1 MNCQNPIPSIFI
13 PAITKLSF
21 MTVIG
26 YARISRQDLHI
37 DNQTDILKAAG
48 AWPIF
53 QDRGISGTVPPQNRK
68 EYQEMIRF
76 VEDHDGEP
84 ITLLVFAID
93 RISRSMVET
102 VITLNDLDK
111 RGVIVRSLSPA
122 ESFLNVESKDIRGVI
137 LIVLAWAAERE
148 RANLIERTKAG
159 IARAR
164 LSGKPI
170 GRPRKRIDADEVKR
184 LRLAGVSHEQI
195 ARRLDCS
202 TSTVYRCLERADR
215 AGRGLA

>member
-1 MNCQNPIPSIFI
+1 
-13 PAITKLSF
+13 

-26 YARISRQDLHI
+26 YARISRQDLNI
-37 DNQTDILKAAG
+37 DNQVDLLKGAG

-53 QDRGISGTVPPQNRK
+53 QDRGISGAVPPQNRR
-68 EYQEMIRF
+68 EFREMIGF
-76 VEDHDGEP
+76 IEAHPGEP
-84 ITLLVFAID
+84 ITLLVYDIS
-93 RISRSMVET
+93 RLSRSMVET

-148 RANLIERTKAG
+148 RANLVERTKAG

-164 LSGKPI
+164 AEGKAI
-170 GRPRKRIDADEVKR
+170 GRPRKRIDAAEVKR
-184 LRLAGVSHEQI
+184 LRAEGISHEQI

-202 TSTVYRCLERADR
+202 TSTVYRCLERTDR